1 VVEKVRRAVSLVATV
16 LVAILLALA
25 VARPAPRVNATGR
38 GRLLV
43 VLDSSTSMSAKTSDG
58 RTRWQHAV
66 AMARRLMSSTSGG
79 DVSLATT
86 GEGLVE
92 GPTSDTALLERAR
105 SSDAVGGADVPWPRV
120 TGTDAVH
127 FITDGA
133 RERRSTRRSSCT
145 RSSKPRRTWP

>member
-1 VVEKVRRAVSLVATV
+1 MPAWQAWLLVAAVGAFAAWLFFRKVRPPRIDVPSLLLWRRVFDQARAVTWWEKVRRAVSLVATV

-66 AMARRLMSSTSGG
+66 AMARRLMS
-79 DVSLATT
+79 LN
-86 GEGLVE
+86 
-92 GPTSDTALLERAR
+92 DTQ
-105 SSDAVGGADVPWPRV
+105 
-120 TGTDAVH
+120 
-127 FITDGA
+127 
-133 RERRSTRRSSCT
+133 
-145 RSSKPRRTWP
+145 